1 VNGWAD
7 QLLLLGVSTARIAVA
22 FLLLPVFSTDT
33 IPAMVRNSILVS
45 LGLVSL
51 ILQPAIDT
59 SLIAPIQW
67 VGIFAKEVFVGL
79 VIGFF
84 FGSVLWALE
93 AAGQIIDTK
102 VGATLAQ
109 IVDPLSGHQTS
120 LNGALLGRL
129 AGIVFIFSGG
139 LSLLV
144 QLVMES
150 YALWPV
156 ASPMPRLDPRGL
168 GLFEAEFG
176 RLMLLATV
184 FSAPVLTV
192 LFLIDLALGLMNRFA
207 QQLNVFTLSLSLKSY
222 AATAVLLLLTGS
234 FAEAVARD
242 IRSRPDIIVGLLR
255 TLGATGGAA
264 AGGGG

>member
-1 VNGWAD
+1 MTGWSD
-7 QLLLLGVSTARIAVA
+7 PMLLLGVATARIAVA
-22 FLLLPVFSTDT
+22 FMLMPIFSPDL

-45 LGLVSL
+45 LGIVSL
-51 ILQPAIDT
+51 TLQPTLDV
-59 SLIAPIQW
+59 SMMGPGQW
-67 VGIFAKEVFVGL
+67 GAMFAKEVFVGL

-102 VGATLAQ
+102 VGATMAQ

-120 LNGALLGRL
+120 LNGAFLGRL

-144 QLVMES
+144 HVLMES

-156 ASPMPRLDPRGL
+156 AAPMPTLDARGL

-176 RLMLLATV
+176 RLMVLATL
-184 FSAPVLTV
+184 FAAPVLTV
-192 LFLIDLALGLMNRFA
+192 LFLIDVGLGLINRFA
-207 QQLNVFTLSLSLKSY
+207 QQLNVFTLSMSIKAF
-222 AATAVLLLLTGS
+222 AATAIILLLIGS
-234 FAEAVARD
+234 FIEAITRD
-242 IRSRPDIIVGLLR
+242 ILSRPDLILNILRGLVH
-255 TLGATGGAA
+255 
-264 AGGGG
+264 

>member
-1 VNGWAD
+1 MNGWAD
-7 QLLLLGVSTARIAVA
+7 QLLLLGVATARIAVA
-22 FLLLPVFSTDT
+22 FTLLPLFSTDT
-33 IPAMVRNSILVS
+33 IPALVRNSILIA

-51 ILQPAIDT
+51 TLQPPLDTLAIT
-59 SLIAPIQW
+59 PTAW
-67 VGIFAKEVFVGL
+67 VAIFAKEAFVGL
-79 VIGFF
+79 LIGFF

-129 AGIVFIFSGG
+129 AGIVFIMSGG

-150 YALWPV
+150 YALWPI
-156 ASPMPRLDPRGL
+156 AATMPKLDPRGL
-168 GLFEAEFG
+168 ALFEGEFG

-192 LFLIDLALGLMNRFA
+192 LFLIDMALGLMNRFA

-222 AATAVLLLLTGS
+222 AATLVILLLLGS
-234 FAEAVARD
+234 YVEAIARD
-242 IRSRPDIIVGLLR
+242 IQSRPDIIIGLLKG
-255 TLGATGGAA
+255 LAQ
-264 AGGGG
+264 

>member
-1 VNGWAD
+1 MSGWAD
-7 QLLLLGVSTARIAVA
+7 QLLLLGVATARIAVA
-22 FLLLPVFSTDT
+22 FVLLPMFSTET
-33 IPAMVRNSILVS
+33 IPALVRNSILIA

-51 ILQPAIDT
+51 ALQPPLDA
-59 SLIAPIQW
+59 SAIAPSGW
-67 VGIFAKEVFVGL
+67 VAIFAKEALVGL
-79 VIGFF
+79 MIGFF

-129 AGIVFIFSGG
+129 AGMVFIMSGG

-144 QLVMES
+144 QVVMES
-150 YALWPV
+150 YALWPI
-156 ASPMPRLDPRGL
+156 AATMPKLDPRGL
-168 GLFEAEFG
+168 AVFEGEFG

-184 FSAPVLTV
+184 FAAPVLTV
-192 LFLIDLALGLMNRFA
+192 LFLIDMALGLMNRFA

-222 AATAVLLLLTGS
+222 AATLVIMLLLGS
-234 FAEAVARD
+234 YVEAIARD
-242 IRSRPDIIVGLLR
+242 IQSRPGIILELLKGLEQ
-255 TLGATGGAA
+255 
-264 AGGGG
+264 